1 MVTNATVPQDL
12 SSNINQGSLC
22 GESLHA
28 YKAKLEE
35 CNERVKTETCVEEII
50 DFYHCVD
57 HCAAIE
63 IFKAKFTNFAQT
75 ELVDLILL
83 FIVERKINRRGMYAM
98 KLIEKIE
105 QLHETGLFLFAHP
118 SSEHCLGLPIG
129 QGLIYY
135 FVIGGTMTRS
145 IFILVSKGK
154 ERICIRIN
162 YVFVKSINIDPCC
175 RSTHLSLRPYQ
186 WQPTLHR
193 DHQ

>member
-63 IFKAKFTNFAQT
+63 ILRQNSQ
-75 ELVDLILL
+75 ILFRL
-83 FIVERKINRRGMYAM
+83 NLWI
-98 KLIEKIE
+98 L
-105 QLHETGLFLFAHP
+105 
-118 SSEHCLGLPIG
+118 SSYLL
-129 QGLIYY
+129 
-135 FVIGGTMTRS
+135 
-145 IFILVSKGK
+145 
-154 ERICIRIN
+154 
-162 YVFVKSINIDPCC
+162 
-175 RSTHLSLRPYQ
+175 
-186 WQPTLHR
+186 
-193 DHQ
+193 

>member
-75 ELVDLILL
+75 ELVDLTLS

-118 SSEHCLGLPIG
+118 SSEHCLGLPKG
-129 QGLIYY
+129 QGLN
-135 FVIGGTMTRS
+135 
-145 IFILVSKGK
+145 ILFCNWWDYDTFNLYLSFKGK
-154 ERICIRIN
+154 GKDLYKN
-162 YVFVKSINIDPCC
+162 K
-175 RSTHLSLRPYQ
+175 LLLREKYQ
-186 WQPTLHR
+186 H
-193 DHQ
+193 